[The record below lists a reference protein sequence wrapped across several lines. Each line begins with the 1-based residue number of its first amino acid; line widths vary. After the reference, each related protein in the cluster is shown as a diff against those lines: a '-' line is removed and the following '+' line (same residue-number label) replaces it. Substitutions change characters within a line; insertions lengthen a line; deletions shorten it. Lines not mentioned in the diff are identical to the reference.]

1 VGPRLRTKERSPA
14 ARTLRRRNEAPYAI
28 VLTMSRLHYFDR
40 VSSTMDVIHQLAAE
54 GAVPGTAVLAGEQLE
69 GRGSRGRIWHSPVGG
84 LWLSV
89 VFKPP
94 VVEGLEVISLRV
106 GLAVAEAIQ
115 FRVTKTVQL
124 KWPNDLMLE
133 GRKLGGVLC
142 EARWQG
148 DALGW
153 VAVGVGMNVRNRV
166 PGELRSVAVSL
177 CELVP
182 GITVEDVADPV
193 LVALRALDLGT
204 GRLSPSELD
213 RFARRD
219 WLRGRTIREPA
230 GRVTGVGE
238 DGALLVRTA
247 SGSEVSLRSGTVE
260 VAAVSHSR

>member
-1 VGPRLRTKERSPA
+1 
-14 ARTLRRRNEAPYAI
+14 
-28 VLTMSRLHYFDR
+28 MRLHYFDR
-40 VSSTMDVIHQLAAE
+40 VSSTMDVIHEMASK
-54 GAVPGTAVLAGEQLE
+54 GAPPGTAVIAGEQLE
-69 GRGSRGRIWHSPVGG
+69 GRGSRGRTWHSPVGG

-94 VVEGLEVISLRV
+94 AVEGLEVISLRV
-106 GLAVAEAIQ
+106 GLAVAESIQ
-115 FRVTKTVQL
+115 SLVHKAVQL

-153 VAVGVGMNVRNRV
+153 VAVGVGMNVRNHV
-166 PGELRSVAVSL
+166 PDELGAVAVSL
-177 CELVP
+177 SELTAGV
-182 GITVEDVADPV
+182 TVEEIADPV
-193 LVALRALDLGT
+193 LAALRGLDLGSA
-204 GRLSPSELD
+204 RLSPAELD

-219 WLRGRTIREPA
+219 WLRGQLIREPVA

-238 DGALLVRTA
+238 DGALLVRIA

-260 VAAVSHSR
+260 LAAVSHSR

>member
-1 VGPRLRTKERSPA
+1 MD
-14 ARTLRRRNEAPYAI
+14 
-28 VLTMSRLHYFDR
+28 VLPVMRLHYYDR
-40 VSSTMDVIHQLAAE
+40 VSSTMDVIHQLAAD
-54 GAVPGTAVLAGEQLE
+54 GAVPGTAVMAGEQLE
-69 GRGSRGRIWHSPVGG
+69 GRGSRGRTWHSPVGG

-89 VFKPP
+89 LFKPP
-94 VVEGLEVISLRV
+94 VVDGIEVISLRV
-106 GLAVAEAIQ
+106 GLAVAEAIPA
-115 FRVTKTVQL
+115 RVPKPVQL

-153 VAVGVGMNVRNRV
+153 VAVGVGMNVRNSI
-166 PGELRSVAVSL
+166 PAELGSVAVSL
-177 CELVP
+177 SELNP
-182 GITVEDVADPV
+182 GISVDEVADPI
-193 LVALRALDLGT
+193 LAALRGLDLGT

-230 GRVTGVGE
+230 EGRVTGVGE

-247 SGSEVSLRSGTVE
+247 SGSDVSLRNGTVE
-260 VAAVSHSR
+260 LAAVSHSR

>member
-1 VGPRLRTKERSPA
+1 MLP
-14 ARTLRRRNEAPYAI
+14 
-28 VLTMSRLHYFDR
+28 RLHYFDR

-54 GAVPGTAVLAGEQLE
+54 GAVPGTAVIAGEQLE
-69 GRGSRGRIWHSPVGG
+69 GRGSRGRTWHSPVGG

-94 VVEGLEVISLRV
+94 SLEGIEVISLRV

-115 FRVTKTVQL
+115 GRVQKPLQL

-153 VAVGVGMNVRNRV
+153 VAVGIGMNVRNRI
-166 PGELRSVAVSL
+166 PADLSSVAVSL
-177 CELVP
+177 AELAP
-182 GITVEDVADPV
+182 GITVEEVADPV
-193 LVALRALDLGT
+193 VAALRALDLGT

-213 RFARRD
+213 RFAHRD

-230 GRVTGVGE
+230 EGRVTGVGE
-238 DGALLVRTA
+238 DGALLVQTS
-247 SGSEVSLRSGTVE
+247 SGSEVSLRSGSVE
-260 VAAVSHSR
+260 LAAVSHSR

>member
-1 VGPRLRTKERSPA
+1 M
-14 ARTLRRRNEAPYAI
+14 I
-28 VLTMSRLHYFDR
+28 RLHYFDR

-54 GAVPGTAVLAGEQLE
+54 GAVPGTAVMAGEQLE
-69 GRGSRGRIWHSPVGG
+69 GRGSRGRTWHSPVGG

-89 VFKPP
+89 LFQPP
-94 VVEGLEVISLRV
+94 AVEGIEVISLRV

-115 FRVTKTVQL
+115 ARLPKPVQL

-153 VAVGVGMNVRNRV
+153 VAVGIGMNVRNRI
-166 PGELRSVAVSL
+166 PAELGGVAVSL
-177 CELVP
+177 SELTP
-182 GITVEDVADPV
+182 GITVEEVADPV
-193 LVALRALDLGT
+193 LAALRALDLGT

-230 GRVTGVGE
+230 EGRVTGVGE
-238 DGALLVRTA
+238 DGALLVRTG
-247 SGSEVSLRSGTVE
+247 SGSDVSLRSGTVE
-260 VAAVSHSR
+260 LAAVSHSR

>member
-1 VGPRLRTKERSPA
+1 
-14 ARTLRRRNEAPYAI
+14 
-28 VLTMSRLHYFDR
+28 MRLHYFDR
-40 VSSTMDVIHQLAAE
+40 VSSTMDVIHQLASE
-54 GAVPGTAVLAGEQLE
+54 GAVPGTAVIAGEQLE
-69 GRGSRGRIWHSPVGG
+69 GRGSRGRTWHSPVGG

-94 VVEGLEVISLRV
+94 AVEGLEVISLRV

-115 FRVTKTVQL
+115 AQLPKPLQL

-133 GRKLGGVLC
+133 GRKVGGVLC

-148 DALGW
+148 DSLAW
-153 VAVGVGMNVRNRV
+153 VAVGVGMNVRNRI
-166 PGELRSVAVSL
+166 PDELGLVAMSL
-177 CELVP
+177 HELAP
-182 GITVEDVADPV
+182 GITVEEVGDAV
-193 LVALRALDLGT
+193 LAALRALDLGP

-219 WLRGRTIREPA
+219 WLRGHTILEPAA

-260 VAAVSHSR
+260 LAAASPSR

>member
-1 VGPRLRTKERSPA
+1 VIK
-14 ARTLRRRNEAPYAI
+14 
-28 VLTMSRLHYFDR
+28 LHHFDR

-54 GAVPGTAVLAGEQLE
+54 GAGPGTAVIAGEQLE
-69 GRGSRGRIWHSPVGG
+69 GRGSRGRTWHSPVGG

-94 VVEGLEVISLRV
+94 AVEGLEVISLRV

-115 FRVTKTVQL
+115 SRVPKPVQL

-166 PGELRSVAVSL
+166 PEDLGSVAVSL
-177 CELVP
+177 CELAP
-182 GITVEDVADPV
+182 EITVEEVAEPV
-193 LVALRALDLGT
+193 LAALRALDLGT
-204 GRLSPSELD
+204 GRLWPSELE

-219 WLRGRTIREPA
+219 WLRGRTIREPVA
-230 GRVTGVGE
+230 GMVTGVGE
-238 DGALLVRTA
+238 DGALLVHA
-247 SGSEVSLRSGTVE
+247 SGSDVSLRSGTVE
-260 VAAVSHSR
+260 LAAVSHSR